1 MESDSFVFI
10 LKNSA
15 TSCGFFCIEV
25 PNMKKLNIIKK
36 ENEINE
42 IINTGRRF
50 YNKYYYIYNKENKNN
65 KYYRF
70 CICVSKKLGNAVV
83 RNKNK
88 RQIKD
93 IIDKSNLSFKRVN
106 DYVIILRKDITS
118 LTYDQKRDELL
129 SILK

>member
-1 MESDSFVFI
+1 
-10 LKNSA
+10 
-15 TSCGFFCIEV
+15 
-25 PNMKKLNIIKK
+25 MKKLNIIKK
-36 ENEINE
+36 ESEIND
-42 IINTGRRF
+42 IIQTGHRI
-50 YNKYYYIYNKENKNN
+50 YNKYYYIYNKENKDN

-93 IIDKSNLSFKRVN
+93 IIDKSNLSFKRDM

>member
-1 MESDSFVFI
+1 
-10 LKNSA
+10 
-15 TSCGFFCIEV
+15 
-25 PNMKKLNIIKK
+25 MKKLNIIKK
-36 ENEINE
+36 ESEIND
-42 IINTGRRF
+42 IIQTGHKV
-50 YNKYYYIYNKENKNN
+50 YNRYYYIYNKENKDN

-93 IIDKSNLSFKRVN
+93 IIDKSNLSFKRES

-129 SILK
+129 KILK